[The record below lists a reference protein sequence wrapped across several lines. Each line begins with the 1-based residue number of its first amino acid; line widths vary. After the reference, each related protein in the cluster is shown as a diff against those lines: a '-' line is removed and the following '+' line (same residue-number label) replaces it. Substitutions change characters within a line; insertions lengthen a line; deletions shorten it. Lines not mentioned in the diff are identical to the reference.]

1 MYSQCMIKKFR
12 ILFFFWFQ
20 LIISIIF
27 DFHFTAENENLRLQ
41 EAKLDKN
48 IAKLLQT
55 CDDLKNNEYICEI
68 CNTE

>member
-1 MYSQCMIKKFR
+1 MDWICF
-12 ILFFFWFQ
+12 
-20 LIISIIF
+20 ISIIF
-27 DFHFTAENENLRLQ
+27 DFNFTAENENLRLQ

-55 CDDLKNNEYICEI
+55 CDDLENNEYICEI